1 MKFKFLLLKLKLFCF
16 DPKRESRQPRRPSL
30 QPPNCVT
37 HQTYSSNPV
46 QEKQYCISFGSEM
59 HRPLFFITTQ
69 LPSSHEEV
77 GATTASSPSAASMP
91 PRAQFVVHSDL
102 TVTQQSVTPRDQ
114 LPTCLRTFSLHGA
127 QVIRSENI
135 LQIKFCLLNTILIFL
150 LIHMSPFHFIYSER
164 SSYVCSLFYLCS
176 NALKMNQ
183 VLPLQISPRLA
194 HPTLISAG

>member
-1 MKFKFLLLKLKLFCF
+1 
-16 DPKRESRQPRRPSL
+16 
-30 QPPNCVT
+30 
-37 HQTYSSNPV
+37 
-46 QEKQYCISFGSEM
+46 M
-59 HRPLFFITTQ
+59 HRPLFFTVTQ
-69 LPSSHEEV
+69 LPSSDAAV
-77 GATTASSPSAASMP
+77 GATIALSPSAASMP

-102 TVTQQSVTPRDQ
+102 TVTQQSVTPRYQ

-135 LQIKFCLLNTILIFL
+135 LQIKLCLLNHDTILIFL
-150 LIHMSPFHFIYSER
+150 LIHMSFHFIYSER

-194 HPTLISAG
+194 HLTLISAG

>member
-16 DPKRESRQPRRPSL
+16 NPKRESRQPRRPSSL
-30 QPPNCVT
+30 PPNCVT

-59 HRPLFFITTQ
+59 HRPLFFTVTQ
-69 LPSSHEEV
+69 LPSSDAAV
-77 GATTASSPSAASMP
+77 GATIASSPSAASMP

-127 QVIRSENI
+127 QVIR
-135 LQIKFCLLNTILIFL
+135 
-150 LIHMSPFHFIYSER
+150 
-164 SSYVCSLFYLCS
+164 
-176 NALKMNQ
+176 
-183 VLPLQISPRLA
+183 
-194 HPTLISAG
+194 